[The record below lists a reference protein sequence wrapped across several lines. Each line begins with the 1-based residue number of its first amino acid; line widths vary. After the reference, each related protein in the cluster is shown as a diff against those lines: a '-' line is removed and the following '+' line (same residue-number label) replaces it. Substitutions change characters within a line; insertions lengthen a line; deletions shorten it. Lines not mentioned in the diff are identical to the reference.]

1 MALLSLGAVLNPTTR
16 RSHAGAAHTGG
27 MPRFLAAAV
36 VFLTSAA
43 VLVLEILAGRLLA
56 PYIGV
61 TLETYTG
68 VIGTVLAG
76 IAIGSWAGG
85 RLADVVDPRRLLGP
99 TVILGGVLALAS
111 SPIVRVVG
119 AAVAGR
125 SPLAIV
131 TLAAVGFFAPALVL
145 TAVTPMVIKLRLRD
159 LAETGQTVGRLSA
172 IGTIGALAGTFFTGF
187 VLVAAFPS
195 QPVVLITGGIL
206 IALGAYLTVT
216 VRPSRT
222 RERVNV
228 VPLLGAAVVAGL
240 AGTAIGGPCEFETAY
255 FCARVIE
262 DPVRPSGRLLILDTL
277 RHSYVDLDDPT
288 HLEFSYAQGLAGV
301 VDTFRP
307 PSAPVDA
314 LHIGGGGF
322 SLPRYLRATRPGTES
337 LVFELDPTL
346 VDLAEAELGLETG
359 PALRVRTGDARLG
372 ILGEPA
378 DAYDL
383 VIGDA
388 FGGLAVPW
396 HLTTVEFAEQVRRV
410 LRPDGVYA
418 VNLIDHPPLGFAR
431 AEAATLRRVFD
442 HVAVIAPAER
452 IDRST
457 GGNFVL
463 VATDSPLDVDAVR
476 DVLAARGVDQEVATG
491 ARLDA
496 FIGEADVLTD
506 EYAPVDQLLT
516 TH

>member
-1 MALLSLGAVLNPTTR
+1 
-16 RSHAGAAHTGG
+16 
-27 MPRFLAAAV
+27 MPRPLAAAV

-61 TLETYTG
+61 TLQTYTG

-85 RLADVVDPRRLLGP
+85 RLADRVDPRRLLGP
-99 TVILGGVLALAS
+99 TVVLGGVFALAS

-131 TLAAVGFFAPALVL
+131 TLATVGFFMPALVL
-145 TAVTPMVIKLRLRD
+145 TAVTPMVIKLQLND
-159 LAETGQTVGRLSA
+159 LAETGETVGRLSA
-172 IGTIGALAGTFFTGF
+172 LGTIGALAGTFFTGF

-195 QPVVLITGGIL
+195 QPVVLFTGAAL
-206 IALGAYLTVT
+206 IALGVYLRAT
-216 VRPSRT
+216 VRPARRDSR
-222 RERVNV
+222 VKIA
-228 VPLLGAAVVAGL
+228 PMLGTAVVAGTL
-240 AGTAIGGPCEFETAY
+240 GVTLGVPCEVETAY

-262 DPVRPSGRLLILDTL
+262 DPARPAGRLLVLDTL
-277 RHSYVDLDDPT
+277 RHSYVDLEDPT

-301 VDTFRP
+301 VDTFRSP
-307 PSAPVDA
+307 GEPIRA

-322 SLPRYLRATRPGTES
+322 SLPQYLRSTRPGTES
-337 LVFELDPTL
+337 MVFELDPSL
-346 VDLAEAELGLETG
+346 VELARTDLGLRIDED
-359 PALRVRTGDARLG
+359 LQVRSGDARLN
-372 ILGEPA
+372 ILEEP
-378 DAYDL
+378 DDSYDL

-396 HLTTVEFAEQVRRV
+396 HLTTVEFTEEVRRV

-431 AEAATLRRVFD
+431 AEAATLRHVFD
-442 HVAVIAPAER
+442 NVAIIAPADR
-452 IDRST
+452 IQREA

-463 VATDSPLDVDAVR
+463 VASDAPIDADAIRGRLAGTDVD
-476 DVLAARGVDQEVATG
+476 QQVATG
-491 ARLDA
+491 RRVKN
-496 FIGEADVLTD
+496 FIGDADVLTD
-506 EYAPVDQLLT
+506 DYAPVDQLLT
-516 TH
+516 TY